1 LKNETISP
9 KYDEFELANILE
21 DDNWKKL
28 GACEIKCTKCI
39 DYTPKTKTQAAIIV
53 ENTDRMNE
61 VNTQLNSRKQSLIR
75 PKSEVELMKEQNEML
90 LKRLEALENIKTVE
104 SKLEVKVSDEGR
116 EKLEAKANELG
127 LKFRNNIG
135 SEKLLSKI
143 QLKEP
148 EFTL

>member
-1 LKNETISP
+1 MKNETISP

-61 VNTQLNSRKQSLIR
+61 VNTQLNSRKQALIK

-90 LKRLEALENIKTVE
+90 LKRLEALENIKPIE
-104 SKLEVKVSDEGR
+104 AKLEVSNEGR
-116 EKLEAKANELG
+116 EKLENKASELG

-148 EFTL
+148 EFTI